1 MYMKKT
7 ALGAAIAVAL
17 CNHGAMAATGP
28 YFIPLTAPNPVEQP
42 DGAKVIE
49 NVNAVTYLSE
59 RNIDELTKPWDAPAG
74 VTQRLLT
81 NMEEIESDMNQSIVR
96 VDNGQNSSMWDMNAY
111 DPTGRYLFIPHE
123 TTFGAGVSRY
133 DSQTDTSAIL
143 FKGDETQ
150 GPGYANDTDFGAFDP
165 VRWTPNGTLIAAE
178 EWAGIGRMVEICD
191 PLGAAPANPNADQ
204 LTQGNCQTDPTA
216 DFRVLRSVA
225 LTSQEGIDF
234 SLDTPDDVIYY
245 VDEDNSGSI
254 YKTVFTNSGDYSQ
267 GQTFVLSVD
276 SYTAFAQ
283 DYEANNPP
291 TNPAAE
297 RWDRIPNNGQHDT
310 QGICPLRTGP
320 ATWVPITD
328 ASGNPLPGVQDP
340 HDYQRVI
347 DTNDTGRPGLEAA
360 DDVYGTPYGR
370 PEDTTISRLANGNEV
385 IYFTATSENAVYGI
399 EITGEN
405 TARVFTSVQGPSSV
419 SQACGIAETPK
430 NVGFPNTTANLGAPD
445 NLAQDSLGNIYIIED
460 APNNGTPLGG
470 DGGDVWF
477 ARDTDN
483 DGVAES
489 IDHFLSLQVSGSEHT
504 GMIFHPTDPTKF
516 TINIQHPR
524 STILSDD
531 DNLVAET
538 ADDGDGVRSSEG
550 AGDAVW
556 EFDLAHVAPPA
567 CDGPRSAFMSFD
579 SETRRW
585 VRACSSQ
592 RDFNAVDMLE
602 KSNTS
607 DFPTP

>member
-1 MYMKKT
+1 MYMQRST
-7 ALGAAIAVAL
+7 LGAAIALAL
-17 CNHGAMAATGP
+17 CNQMSVAGTGP
-28 YFIPLTAPNPVEQP
+28 YFIPLTAPNPVEQA
-42 DGAKVIE
+42 DGAKVIDND
-49 NVNAVTYLSE
+49 NVVAYISE
-59 RNIDELTKPWDAPAG
+59 RNIDELNKPWDAPAG

-81 NMEEIESDMNQSIVR
+81 NMEEIEADMNQSIVR

-133 DSQTDTSAIL
+133 DSQTDTSEIL
-143 FKGDETQ
+143 LKGDETRT
-150 GPGYANDTDFGAFDP
+150 YENDTDFGAFDP

-191 PLGAAPANPNADQ
+191 PLGPAPANPNADQ
-204 LTQGNCQTDPTA
+204 LTQGDCQNDANA
-216 DFRVLRSVA
+216 DYRIVRGVA

-234 SLDTPDDVIYY
+234 SLDAPNDVVYY
-245 VDEDNSGSI
+245 VDEDRSGSI
-254 YKTVFTNSGDYSQ
+254 YKTVFTNTGDYSE

-276 SYTAFAQ
+276 SYLTFAQ
-283 DYEANNPP
+283 NYESQNGI
-291 TNPAAE
+291 NPAAE
-297 RWDRIPNNGQHDT
+297 RYDRTPNSDD
-310 QGICPLRTGP
+310 CPLRTGP

-328 ASGNPLPGVQDP
+328 ANGNPLPGVQDP
-340 HDYQRVI
+340 HDYQRVL
-347 DTNDTGRPGLEAA
+347 DTGDTGRSGLEAA

-370 PEDTTISRLANGNEV
+370 PEDTTISRLANGNETLF
-385 IYFTATSENAVYGI
+385 FTATSENAVYGV
-399 EITGEN
+399 EMTGED

-419 SQACGIAETPK
+419 LQGCGVAETPK

-477 ARDTDN
+477 ARDINN

-504 GMIFHPTDPTKF
+504 GMIFNPTDPTKF

-531 DNLVAET
+531 DNLVADT

-556 EFDLAHVAPPA
+556 EFDLANVAPPA
-567 CDGPRSAFMSFD
+567 CTADRRAFMTFD
-579 SETRRW
+579 ADTRRW

-592 RDFNAVDMLE
+592 RDFNAVDMFDR
-602 KSNTS
+602 SNTS
-607 DFPTP
+607 NFPTP